1 MAFIDQLW
9 EFLGPIA
16 LASDY
21 PTSQEGPN
29 EVGPILILSRF
40 ARCPL
45 KKRKFQMDLA
55 WLPGEKT
62 ILAMVRLEYEA
73 CILCAGV
80 DWR

>member
-1 MAFIDQLW
+1 MLRCNKLW
-9 EFLGPIA
+9 QYLGPIA

-29 EVGPILILSRF
+29 E
-40 ARCPL
+40 
-45 KKRKFQMDLA
+45 MDLA
-55 WLPGEKT
+55 WLPGEKM